1 MSKITW
7 QEVARGSRSALV
19 QAAVSQQKPLTT
31 DQLTT
36 LALLSIALEL
46 DYLTDN
52 LHRVGEGS

>member
-7 QEVARGSRSALV
+7 QEVARGSRAALV